1 MSAPQDS
8 DATDPTSARI
18 HRADQECDRFEA
30 AWKAGHRPNIE
41 EQLAA
46 VPAPERPALLRE
58 LILLE
63 VDYRRLAGEDPRAD
77 EFLARF
83 PDLDRAWIEDVLA
96 APAPVLPPLAAP
108 PTLPGGET
116 ENALVGRRIG
126 PYLIQQCVGSGG
138 MGSVYRAL
146 RDDDYRQQVAVKVIR
161 PGLDSDEILRRFR
174 TERQVLAELQH
185 AHIARL
191 LDGGTTGDGRPY
203 FVMEYIDGE
212 PMDRYCDRHQLDTR
226 ERLRLLLTVC
236 AAVQHAHQRGV
247 LHRDLKPGNVL
258 VTADGTPMV
267 TDFGL
272 AKRLEGQAG
281 PSPAAEQTPSGAI
294 LGTPSYMAP
303 EQAGGKAG
311 PAADVYALGAILY
324 ELLTNQPPFQAA
336 TPVDTLLAVL
346 SAEPVPPRRLQ
357 PKVARDLE
365 TICLK
370 CLHKEPERRYASVAA
385 LADDLRRFLEGE
397 AIQARPVGRIERLW
411 RWCRRKPALAAAAAC
426 ALLAVLIAGFFA
438 YQAHRT
444 EKELRASQRQHAE
457 EKALLAAMK
466 GDADEAD
473 KAIDEAESLGASAG
487 QMQLLRGQVAF
498 YRGDLE
504 VARDYLEQAV
514 KQMPQSVAAQAMLA
528 LVYHHGG
535 QISHFLQ
542 AFVEID
548 QLTPHSAEDF
558 LFKGQVES
566 TTRPERALQTL
577 DEAIGRRDSIIGRA
591 VRLEARAN
599 YALVSDNLDVA
610 AGALDDAQVAK
621 SMLPGN
627 PVVLAR
633 SVEAHLIAAGVF
645 SVKGKHE
652 RSKAAVEQAGRDA
665 QALAPF
671 ASMPQAADAR
681 FYYFDYVD
689 DEDAALAASKQG
701 TGVRHAVMLYRR
713 GDSRKALQAADQIRA
728 KGLGIMAQFER
739 SMILAEL
746 YGRPR
751 ALADLQ
757 HTAAGGNSLGGR
769 LGAPLILLF
778 LGQTSEAVQA
788 GLKSRP
794 DELPPWERGWFE
806 KYLKYL
812 GGRLEASALLEAA
825 GSCRP
830 KQSAAHLAIGLRC
843 LAEGDRAGARDHF
856 QKCADARVFN
866 SWEYPWVR
874 AFLKR
879 LEEDRTWPP
888 WIPLK
893 N

>member
-8 DATDPTSARI
+8 DATDLTGARI
-18 HRADQECDRFEA
+18 RRADQECDRFEA

-41 EQLAA
+41 NQLAV

-63 VDYRRLAGEDPRAD
+63 VDYRRLAGENPQAD

-83 PDLDRAWIEDVLA
+83 PDLDRAWIDNVLA
-96 APAPVLPPLAAP
+96 ASA
-108 PTLPGGET
+108 PTLSPTFPAGEL
-116 ENALVGRRIG
+116 EEALVGRRIG
-126 PYLIQQCVGSGG
+126 PYLIQQRVGSGG
-138 MGSVYRAL
+138 MGSVYQAL
-146 RDDDYRQQVAVKVIR
+146 REDAYRQQVALKVIR
-161 PGLDSDEILRRFR
+161 PGLDSDGILRRFR

-185 AHIARL
+185 PHIARL
-191 LDGGTTGDGRPY
+191 LDGGTTDDGRPY
-203 FVMEYIDGE
+203 FIMEYIDGE
-212 PMDRYCDRHQLDTR
+212 PLDRYCDRHQLGIN

-236 AAVQHAHQRGV
+236 GAVQHAHQRQV

-258 VTADGTPMV
+258 VTADGTPKV

-272 AKRLEGQAG
+272 AKRLDDHPG
-281 PSPAAEQTPSGAI
+281 PSLGADQTPSGAI
-294 LGTPSYMAP
+294 VGTPNYMAP
-303 EQAGGKAG
+303 EQAGSKRGKVGA
-311 PAADVYALGAILY
+311 AADVYALGAILY
-324 ELLTNQPPFQAA
+324 ELLTGRPPFRSE
-336 TPVDTLLAVL
+336 TPVDTLLQVL
-346 SAEPVPPRRLQ
+346 SEEPLPPSRLH
-357 PKVARDLE
+357 PRLPRDLE

-370 CLHKEPERRYASVAA
+370 CLHKEPDRRYASVAA

-397 AIQARPVGRIERLW
+397 PIQARPMGQIERLW
-411 RWCRRKPALAAAAAC
+411 RRCRRRPALTAAAAC
-426 ALLAVLIAGFFA
+426 VLLALLFAGWFA
-438 YQAHRT
+438 RQAHLTTKQLRD
-444 EKELRASQRQHAE
+444 EKRQRAE
-457 EKALLAAMK
+457 EKALLAALK
-466 GDADEAD
+466 GDADEAE
-473 KAIDEAESLGASAG
+473 KAIDEAESLDASPG

-504 VARDYLEQAV
+504 VAREHLEQAV
-514 KQMPQSVAAQAMLA
+514 KLMPDSVAARAMLA
-528 LVYHHGG
+528 LAHLHGG
-535 QISHFLQ
+535 QGSHFLQ
-542 AFVEID
+542 AALKIA
-548 QLTPHSAEDF
+548 QMTPHTAEDF

-566 TTRPERALQTL
+566 LTRSERALQTL
-577 DEAIGRRDSIIGRA
+577 DEAIRQRDSIIGRA

-599 YALVSDNLDVA
+599 YALFTDNLDVA

-633 SVEAHLIAAGVF
+633 SVEAHLVAAGVF
-645 SVKGKHE
+645 SVKGEHE
-652 RSKAAVEQAGRDA
+652 RSKAAVEQAGHDV

-671 ASMPQAADAR
+671 ASMPQAAKAR
-681 FYYFDYVD
+681 FQYFDYVD
-689 DEDAALAASKQG
+689 DEDAALDASKQG

-713 GDSRKALQAADQIRA
+713 GDYPKALQAAEQIRA
-728 KGLGIMAQFER
+728 KGMGIMAQFER

-751 ALADLQ
+751 ALADFR
-757 HTAAGGNSLGGR
+757 HAAARDSFSVGQ
-769 LGAPLILLF
+769 LGAPLLLLF
-778 LGQTSEAVQA
+778 LGQRSEAVQA
-788 GLKSRP
+788 SLKLRP
-794 DELPPWERGWFE
+794 DELPPWERGWFQE
-806 KYLKYL
+806 YLKYL

-830 KQSAAHLAIGLRC
+830 KQSDAHLAIGLRC

-856 QKCADARVFN
+856 QKCSDARVFN